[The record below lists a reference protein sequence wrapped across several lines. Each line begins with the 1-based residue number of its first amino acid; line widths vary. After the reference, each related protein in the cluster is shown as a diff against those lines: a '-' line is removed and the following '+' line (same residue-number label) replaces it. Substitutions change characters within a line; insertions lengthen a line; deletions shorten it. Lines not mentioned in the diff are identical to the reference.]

1 MDFDS
6 IFNLL
11 YITKEERLVCGNKRI
26 NFYFY
31 SIVFNQHN
39 SFFGAPYTIIT
50 STIILRHGASIE
62 AIIEGI
68 IISALGATLAKTIMF
83 AIGVGLRRP
92 LKQNKN
98 VKFFMKYVSKR
109 PFLIGLFITA
119 ILSFFPFDD
128 YFFLI
133 GETSKASLSKMLPIT
148 FSAKIIKS
156 GFEIPLEVYE

>member
-1 MDFDS
+1 
-6 IFNLL
+6 
-11 YITKEERLVCGNKRI
+11 
-26 NFYFY
+26 
-31 SIVFNQHN
+31 
-39 SFFGAPYTIIT
+39 
-50 STIILRHGASIE
+50 
-62 AIIEGI
+62 
-68 IISALGATLAKTIMF
+68 MF

-109 PFLIGLFITA
+109 PFLIGLFITT

-133 GETSKASLSKMLPIT
+133 GGTSKASLSKMLPIT

-156 GFEIPLEVYE
+156 GFEIPLEVYGIITIGKHFRFEPLLLGIISSIVFTILGTLLFIIDIENILNKIIKH